1 MTYLQALS
9 ICFKKSFVWE
19 GRAARNEYWWFQLGA
34 YISLIL
40 AYWIGDAVG
49 TVIIYILV
57 AIVFFFP
64 SLAVLIRRLHDTDRS
79 GWWYWILILPLI
91 GAIVLL
97 IFTLLSSD
105 EGDNKYGPNPHGSV
119 APPPPAV

>member
-1 MTYLQALS
+1 
-9 ICFKKSFVWE
+9 
-19 GRAARNEYWWFQLGA
+19 
-34 YISLIL
+34 
-40 AYWIGDAVG
+40 
-49 TVIIYILV
+49 VIIYILV

-97 IFTLLSSD
+97 IFTLLSSN